1 MNSKNHKDFFW
12 PSYVDVMTNLF
23 AVTLVLFVVSFFLFR
38 KKTKDLE
45 VMKQEYIRIQ
55 EMNQAIRQLDSNS
68 FFRYNEEYKKHI
80 LTLQP
85 EYKINEF
92 EIPEGLNNP
101 GIVSDIRDA
110 GISIIKTIL
119 DLKKEYVEADSTR
132 KAIDVKFLIVIE
144 GQASKNGEEEYND
157 ILSFRRALSLKK
169 FWIDPKNHVEI
180 NGYTL
185 TDPEMQCEVIVS
197 GSGFYGSPRVKP
209 EFINGRANPAN
220 QRFLVHLVPVIDW
233 N

>member
-1 MNSKNHKDFFW
+1 MKSKNHKDFFW

-68 FFRYNEEYKKHI
+68 FFKYNEEYKKHI
-80 LTLQP
+80 LTLHP

-110 GISIIKTIL
+110 GISII
-119 DLKKEYVEADSTR
+119 SCN
-132 KAIDVKFLIVIE
+132 DVRNN
-144 GQASKNGEEEYND
+144 A
-157 ILSFRRALSLKK
+157 
-169 FWIDPKNHVEI
+169 P
-180 NGYTL
+180 
-185 TDPEMQCEVIVS
+185 VS
-197 GSGFYGSPRVKP
+197 VTENPNTYFYR
-209 EFINGRANPAN
+209 N
-220 QRFLVHLVPVIDW
+220 
-233 N
+233 